1 MPRYLLKGLLIA
13 VLIIAALVGAGFG
26 VSAISSANLNNNV
39 NTAREQ
45 GYTEG
50 YSKGYYEGLNKGN
63 EAGYQSG
70 SKLGYVAAGG
80 ADASSINET
89 GYYFMYNPTY
99 QEITSTLAGSEMD
112 SAQQILDYAKAN
124 GIRAA
129 YVRAPIA
136 REASEGRVYLYQ
148 LVAFETVD
156 KGMIMIEPRSLREV
170 KVEVGKSYSS
180 LNGFPVSDY
189 DDTITKVTLV
199 W

>member
-1 MPRYLLKGLLIA
+1 MPRYLLKGLSIA
-13 VLIIAALVGAGFG
+13 LLIIAALVGAGFG

-129 YVRAPIA
+129 YVRVPIA

-170 KVEVGKSYSS
+170 KVEVGKSYSV
-180 LNGFPVSDY
+180 LNGFPASTY
-189 DDTITKVTLV
+189 DDTITKVTVV